1 MKRVLIIDDAA
12 TVRMYHRKILEDCG
26 FEVDEAVNG
35 LEALEKAFS
44 TTYDLFIV
52 DINMP
57 KMDGYRFISE
67 LRAREELS
75 QVPAIMVS
83 TESETKDSDRAFAA
97 GANFYLI
104 KPARPVELTTSVR
117 LMLGEPA

>member
-12 TVRMYHRKILEDCG
+12 TVRMYHRKILEDCVL
-26 FEVDEAVNG
+26 EVDEAVNG
-35 LEALEKAFS
+35 LEALEKAVS
-44 TTYDLFIV
+44 TPYDLYIV

-57 KMDGYRFISE
+57 KMDGYRFIAE
-67 LRAREELS
+67 LRSRTELA
-75 QVPAIMVS
+75 QAPAIMVS
-83 TESETKDSDRAFAA
+83 TESESKDADRAYAA

-117 LMLGEPA
+117 LMLGEHA

>member
-1 MKRVLIIDDAA
+1 MSFLIAEL
-12 TVRMYHRKILEDCG
+12 LERHDRTT
-26 FEVDEAVNG
+26 FEVYGYCASPE
-35 LEALEKAFS
+35 
-44 TTYDLFIV
+44 
-52 DINMP
+52 
-57 KMDGYRFISE
+57 DGSE
-67 LRAREELS
+67 LRARDEFS

>member
-1 MKRVLIIDDAA
+1 
-12 TVRMYHRKILEDCG
+12 MYHRKILEDCG

-35 LEALEKAFS
+35 LEALEKAF
-44 TTYDLFIV
+44 TTPYDLFIV

-57 KMDGYRFISE
+57 KMDGYRFIAE